1 MLTLPGYLNH
11 KQSLCDPSVIIS
23 EDSINLNGTLTTITI
38 PPTVGPS
45 GKHYTIIGRILNTD
59 GSYYGA
65 EWQSDVFD
73 LSGANGTWGNWQRQ
87 GYQLWGDD
95 GMSCTGFACVK
106 DCADTIGPST
116 TNNTYRDC
124 TNSCPSVDIDWSST
138 RGGQPT
144 AALTKPTA
152 CPEHAIANTVSIVP
166 TATDILGSSI
176 RTAPNSV
183 ATAAASHS
191 FQYTP
196 VLTTLC
202 FIAVAITA
210 R

>member
-1 MLTLPGYLNH
+1 MPPGYLNH
-11 KQSLCDPSVIIS
+11 EQTLCDPSIVIS
-23 EDSINLNGTLTTITI
+23 EDSINLNGTFTTVTI

-73 LSGANGTWGNWQRQ
+73 LVGANGTWGNWQRQ

-95 GMSCTGFACVK
+95 GISCTGFACVK
-106 DCADTIGPST
+106 DCANTLGPST
-116 TNNTYRDC
+116 TNGTYENC
-124 TNSCPSVDIDWSST
+124 ANSCPSVDINPSST

-152 CPEHAIANTVSIVP
+152 CLQHAIANTASSVP
-166 TATDILGSSI
+166 MATDVPGSST
-176 RTAPNSV
+176 RTAANIV
-183 ATAAASHS
+183 ATGAASYS
-191 FQYTP
+191 AYCFSP
-196 VLTTLC
+196 ITTLW
-202 FIAVAITA
+202 FAAVAITVW
-210 R
+210 